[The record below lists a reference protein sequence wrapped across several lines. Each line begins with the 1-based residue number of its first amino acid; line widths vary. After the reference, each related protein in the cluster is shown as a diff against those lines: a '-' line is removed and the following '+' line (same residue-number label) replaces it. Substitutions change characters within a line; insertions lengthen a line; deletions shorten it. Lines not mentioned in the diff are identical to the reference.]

1 MPVADTVDFAQNIF
15 QIIPMIKSVP
25 MMMIISH
32 IGIFYYQRLVSSIEL
47 AVSKQVVGPEQ
58 VRQPEAQGKH

>member
-1 MPVADTVDFAQNIF
+1 
-15 QIIPMIKSVP
+15 
-25 MMMIISH
+25 MMIISH